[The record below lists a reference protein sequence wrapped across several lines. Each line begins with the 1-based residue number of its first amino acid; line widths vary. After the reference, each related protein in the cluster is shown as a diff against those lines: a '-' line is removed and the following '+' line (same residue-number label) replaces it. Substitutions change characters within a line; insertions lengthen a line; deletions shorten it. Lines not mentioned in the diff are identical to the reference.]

1 MLQEVAAKFCVPQC
15 RSCGSGVLK
24 PNVVFYGENVP
35 TPRKDTV
42 RQAVESS
49 DAVLVLGT
57 TLHTRSGR
65 DHIEQAHK
73 LGLPIGIINI
83 GPSFGD
89 PWAKFKV
96 NARCG
101 EVMKTLAEELNLR

>member
-1 MLQEVAAKFCVPQC
+1 MFQEISSKFRVPQC
-15 RSCGSGVLK
+15 VKCGSGVLK

-35 TPRKDTV
+35 TPRKEAV
-42 RQAVESS
+42 QQAILSS

-65 DHIEQAHK
+65 DHVELAFK
-73 LGLPIGIINI
+73 KGLPIGIINI

-89 PWAKFKV
+89 PWALFKI

-101 EVMKTLAEELNLR
+101 EVMKILAEELKW